1 MHAVPRAFTYVQA
14 KTMAPLDFPTDHPTH
29 ILQTDLWFIWGFL
42 RSVPLNLHIPIL
54 PLPLPLSY

>member
-1 MHAVPRAFTYVQA
+1 MHAFTYVQA

-42 RSVPLNLHIPIL
+42 RSVPLNLHIPI
-54 PLPLPLSY
+54 PLLLPLSY